1 MKKTFPKGHDF
12 NSKHWQDYKRNLPP
26 INGQLFEIA
35 LGMALGDA
43 SLPRAGREAH
53 IKFEQGYKQ
62 KEFLYH
68 LFHLFK
74 GYCFMKNPGS
84 RRQLSGPRV
93 GEVKSY
99 WFKTF
104 SHADFTPLRNSLYLD
119 GRKRIEEGFLSEQ
132 LSPRGLAYWVMCDGS
147 LHREGKILTLH
158 SQSFTEGE
166 NQLISAVINKKWDL
180 SSQCIPHKK
189 KYYVVQFPGRDA
201 PLLRQML
208 IPHLVPTMMYKL
220 PR

>member
-1 MKKTFPKGHDF
+1 M
-12 NSKHWQDYKRNLPP
+12 SE
-26 INGQLFEIA
+26 QLFQIA

-43 SLPRAGREAH
+43 SLPQVGGEAH
-53 IKFEQGYKQ
+53 MKFEQGYKQ
-62 KEFLYH
+62 KEFLHH

-74 GYCFMKNPGS
+74 GYSFMEKPGS

-93 GEVKSY
+93 GEIKSY

-104 SHADFTPLRNSLYLD
+104 SHAHFTPLRDSLYRF
-119 GRKRIEEGFLSEQ
+119 GKKGIEERYLEEQ

-147 LHREGKILTLH
+147 LHREGKVLTLH

-166 NQLISAVINKKWDL
+166 NQSISGVINKKWGCT
-180 SSQCIPHKK
+180 SRCIPHKG
-189 KYYVVQFPGRDA
+189 KYYVVQFSGRDA

-208 IPHLVPTMMYKL
+208 IPHLIPSMMYKL
-220 PR
+220 PRQ